1 MAIDTAPAATGTQL
15 GYARVS
21 TGHQS
26 LDQQVDALTAAG
38 VDSSRV
44 YSDKLSGT
52 STREERPAWP
62 HSWTMHAKATPSSS
76 LGSTAW
82 AVTRLRL

>member
-1 MAIDTAPAATGTQL
+1 MATTTATQL

-38 VDSSRV
+38 VDANRV
-44 YSDKLSGT
+44 YSEKL
-52 STREERPAWP
+52 
-62 HSWTMHAKATPSSS
+62 
-76 LGSTAW
+76 
-82 AVTRLRL
+82 